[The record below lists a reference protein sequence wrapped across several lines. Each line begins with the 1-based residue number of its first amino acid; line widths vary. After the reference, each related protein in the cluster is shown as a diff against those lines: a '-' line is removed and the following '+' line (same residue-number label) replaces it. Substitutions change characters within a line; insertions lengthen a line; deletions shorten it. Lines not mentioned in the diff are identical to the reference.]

1 MQVRLSNI
9 TKTFGKVV
17 ALEDLSI
24 NVKDGEFLVL
34 LGPSGCG
41 KTTALRIIAG
51 LERPDSGT
59 VYFDN
64 EIANHLPPGKRNI
77 AMAFQNFALYPHR
90 TVRGNIAYPLRLQ
103 KKPKAAIEESVQ
115 EVAQLLSIDHLLDR
129 FPRQLSAGEA
139 QRVALARAMVRRPRC
154 FLFDEPL
161 SNLDA
166 QLRIR
171 MRAELR
177 EIHNQRPTT
186 TIYVTHD
193 QEEASVLA
201 DRIIVL
207 RHGRV
212 MQTGTPHEIYS
223 HPCCRFVAGFIGSPQ
238 MNFIPGLLRPQGQES
253 TFEIAGRSLR
263 LAVSLGSYSQA
274 TELPVV
280 VGIRP
285 EDFEIAPLATKGEAS
300 NQSIRFVGIVKLLQT
315 TEPDLYVH
323 VDIDGQRIVI
333 RCNHKLPLTVGEN
346 CIVSAHLNEMH
357 LFDCANNL
365 RLNVLKPVSD
375 SKTGC
380 EKTTGG

>member
-17 ALEDLSI
+17 ALEDLSLD
-24 NVKDGEFLVL
+24 VKDGEFLVL

-129 FPRQLSAGEA
+129 FPRQLSTGEA

-177 EIHNQRPTT
+177 EIHNRRPTT

-201 DRIIVL
+201 DRIVVMD
-207 RHGRV
+207 RGHV
-212 MQTGTPHEIYS
+212 MQIGTPHEIYS
-223 HPCCRFVAGFIGSPQ
+223 RPCCRFVAGFIGSPQ
-238 MNFIPGLLRPQGQES
+238 MNFIPGLLCPQGQYS
-253 TFEIAGRSLR
+253 TLEIAGRSLR
-263 LAVSLGSYSQA
+263 LPVSLGSYSQA
-274 TELPVV
+274 VELPVV

-300 NQSIRFVGIVKLLQT
+300 DQSIQITGVVKLFQAA
-315 TEPDLYVH
+315 EPDLYVY
-323 VDIDGQRIVI
+323 VDIDAQRIVV
-333 RCNHKLPLTVGEN
+333 RCNHKLTLTVGDS
-346 CIVSAHLNEMH
+346 CIVSAYLNAMH
-357 LFDCANNL
+357 LFDLASGS
-365 RLNVLKPVSD
+365 RLDYEDDL
-375 SKTGC
+375 TGHQKHQ
-380 EKTTGG
+380 EVKL